1 MQELVPRFDMHDP
14 TGAAVFDPAT
24 GNRRRAF
31 RRGITRPGPA
41 AAEGALGR

>member
-14 TGAAVFDPAT
+14 TGAAVLGPAT
-24 GNRRRAF
+24 GNRWRAF
-31 RRGITRPGPA
+31 RRGITRPA